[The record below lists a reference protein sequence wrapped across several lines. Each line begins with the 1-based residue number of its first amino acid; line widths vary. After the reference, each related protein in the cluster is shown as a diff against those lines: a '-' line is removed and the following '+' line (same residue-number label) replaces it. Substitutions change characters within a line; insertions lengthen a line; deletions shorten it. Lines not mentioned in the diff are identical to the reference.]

1 MGDYS
6 KFKKVET
13 NDGLKSFR
21 YVSDRLKSG
30 IYDKVI
36 IEPVDF
42 YPSEVTSA
50 QVTSKLLREVKAY
63 IDKKLV
69 DAIALSFEVVEK
81 PQAGTMRV
89 TPRISAIKTSTGDVE
104 FKEMIPIGSVIA
116 LGKAAAG
123 YRHQNI
129 EIYMEFKATDSIDG
143 EFIGG
148 TVKQGK
154 GAEISGSN
162 EIVTLDHVK
171 PLLEIWIEDVKDAFE
186 KLQALRKL
194 ESQ

>member
-1 MGDYS
+1 M
-6 KFKKVET
+6 
-13 NDGLKSFR
+13 
-21 YVSDRLKSG
+21 SDRLKSG